1 MSTREA
7 FVTGVPGWAGDALL
21 RALLESDTYGAVR
34 CLAATGVPRGGE
46 VEHVTGDLRDAG
58 SLDRFFEGA
67 EGADVFHFAGLIHP
81 RHVSDLEAVNAQ
93 GTRNLVAAADRAG
106 ARRIVALSSNSPVGV
121 SRDPDTVFDENTPCR
136 PYLAYGRSKL
146 AMEKAVQ
153 VARSEWTILRPCWF
167 YGPGQPERQTE
178 FFRMVRAGKAPLV
191 GGGRARRSVSYV
203 DAIASA
209 ALLAA
214 SADIAARRVYWI
226 ADERPY
232 PMAEIVDTIEAV
244 LRDDFG
250 LSVKGGRTR
259 LPARAA
265 DVAHAVDAAMQRV
278 GRYDQRVHVL
288 GEMNKTIACSVER
301 AKSELGWNP
310 GPGLREGMRR
320 SVEWCLTNGHEI

>member
-1 MSTREA
+1 VSARLA
-7 FVTGVPGWAGDALL
+7 LVTGVPGWAGN
-21 RALLESDTYGAVR
+21 ALLEALLASPAYDHVR
-34 CLAATGVPRGGE
+34 CLVATGVPRGGD
-46 VEHVTGDLRDAG
+46 VENVTGDLRDPQ
-58 SLDRFFEGA
+58 SLDRFAAGGD
-67 EGADVFHFAGLIHP
+67 GADLFHFAGLIHP
-81 RHVSDLEAVNAQ
+81 RRVRELDKVNAQ
-93 GTRNLVAAADRAG
+93 GTRDLVAAADRAG
-106 ARRIVALSSNSPVGV
+106 VRRIVALSSNSPVGV
-121 SRDPDTVFDENTPCR
+121 SRDPNTVFDESTPCR

-153 VARSEWTILRPCWF
+153 AAREESTILRPCWF

-203 DAIASA
+203 DAIAGA

-214 SADIAARRVYWI
+214 GSDAAARRVYWI

-232 PMAEIVDTIEAV
+232 AMSEIVDTIEAV

-250 LSVKGGRTR
+250 LPVDGGRMR
-259 LPARAA
+259 LPGAAA
-265 DVAHAVDAAMQRV
+265 DVAFGVDAAMQRA
-278 GRYDQRVHVL
+278 GMYDQRVHVL

-301 AKSELGWNP
+301 AKAELGWEP

-320 SVEWCLTNGHEI
+320 SVEWCLANGHEL